1 MWIVQLALK
10 KPYTFIVAA
19 ILILLGG
26 LTAIKNTPVDIFPDI
41 NIPVISVIW
50 TYNGM
55 SAEEFE
61 HRLTM
66 YSEFALSA
74 NVKDV
79 KSMESQT
86 IDGVGVIKLFFH
98 PGANVDSAMAQATA
112 ISQAILRRMPPGVQP
127 PIILRYTAASVP
139 IIQLSL
145 SSKKLSE
152 SELYDYGIFRIRQA
166 LATVQG
172 TTLPA
177 PFGGK
182 VRQIMIDI
190 DPVALQSTGLS
201 ARDVNDAINAQ
212 NLALPSGKA
221 KVGDIDYRV
230 LLNNTP
236 PLIESIA
243 DMPIKK
249 INGKVVY
256 IRDVAHVRDGFA
268 VQQNIVR
275 TEGARSVL
283 VTILKNG
290 NVSTIDIVQQIK
302 NLVPVLQAA
311 APPGMKISELF
322 DQSLFVRA
330 AVDNVLEE
338 GLIAACLTGLMIL
351 LFLGSWRSTLIV
363 LISIPL
369 SILSSIIVLSLLGMS
384 LNIMTLGGL
393 ALAIGIL
400 VDDATVEIENIHR
413 NIHMGKDLQTAILD
427 GAEQIAVPTFVAT
440 SAICIVFIPVV
451 LLEGPA
457 RFLFVPFALAV
468 VFAVF
473 SSYLLSRTVMPVLV
487 KYLLAAELVAHDG
500 GKSNI
505 V

>member
-1 MWIVQLALK
+1 MWIVKLALNR
-10 KPYTFIVAA
+10 PYTFVVMA
-19 ILILLGG
+19 ILILISGVV
-26 LTAIKNTPVDIFPDI
+26 AIRNTPVDIFPDI

-50 TYNGM
+50 TYSGLP
-55 SAEEFE
+55 AEEFE

-74 NVKDV
+74 NVNNL

-86 IDGVGVIKLFFH
+86 LDGVGIVRLYFH
-98 PGANVDSAMAQATA
+98 PGASIESAMAQATA
-112 ISQAILRRMPPGVQP
+112 TSQAILKRMPPGVQP
-127 PIILRYTAASVP
+127 PTILRYSASSVP

-145 SSKKLSE
+145 SSKNLTE
-152 SELYDYGIFRIRQA
+152 SQLYDYGIFRIRQA
-166 LATVQG
+166 LAVVQG

-190 DPVALQSTGLS
+190 DPLALQAKGLS
-201 ARDVNDAINAQ
+201 ARDINDAINAQ

-221 KVGDIDYRV
+221 KIGDTDYRV
-230 LLNNTP
+230 LMNNTP
-236 PLIESIA
+236 EVIDTIGDIPV
-243 DMPIKK
+243 KVV
-249 INGKVVY
+249 NGKTIF
-256 IRDVAHVRDGFA
+256 IRDIAHVRDGSA

-275 TEGARSVL
+275 SEGARSVL

-290 NVSTIDIVQQIK
+290 AVSTLDIVRQIK
-302 NLVPVLQAA
+302 ELVPTLQAA
-311 APPGMKISELF
+311 APPGMKIDQLF
-322 DQSLFVRA
+322 DQSLFVKA
-330 AVDNVLEE
+330 AVDNVIHE
-338 GLIAACLTGLMIL
+338 GILAACLTGAMIL

-363 LISIPL
+363 LVSIPL
-369 SILSSIIVLSLLGMS
+369 SILTSITLLSLLGMS

-413 NIHMGKDLQTAILD
+413 NIALGKDLQTAILD
-427 GAEQIAVPTFVAT
+427 GAEQIATPAFVAT
-440 SAICIVFIPVV
+440 AAICIVFIPVL

-473 SSYLLSRTVMPVLV
+473 
-487 KYLLAAELVAHDG
+487 A
-500 GKSNI
+500 
-505 V
+505 